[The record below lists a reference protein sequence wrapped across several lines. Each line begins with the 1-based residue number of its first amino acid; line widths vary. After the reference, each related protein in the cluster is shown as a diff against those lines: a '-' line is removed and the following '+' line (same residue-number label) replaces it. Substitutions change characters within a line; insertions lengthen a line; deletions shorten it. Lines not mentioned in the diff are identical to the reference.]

1 MHRLK
6 IDVMK
11 REHNQEES
19 CSLHSSRY
27 HQFKICIKTRSLM
40 DWISGHI
47 WVPGQKFS
55 KYYALWTCWSSRTN
69 TKWPT
74 CVYIPCDLFPRVWDT
89 CSYWSETRSLLA
101 MWLPELTAVVLEVDQ
116 CERKCQCQIFLEF
129 KLKECRKLI
138 SLRKS
143 HCLEKLPSQIQNWH
157 RFMKVVP
164 ILFWFKF
171 SWSINKV
178 ITCTAKFNIVK

>member
-1 MHRLK
+1 MTRLK

-19 CSLHSSRY
+19 CSLHSSCY

-40 DWISGHI
+40 DWISGHV

-55 KYYALWTCWSSRTN
+55 KYCALWTRWSSRTN

-74 CVYIPCDLFPRVWDT
+74 CVNIACDLFPRVWDT
-89 CSYWSETRSLLA
+89 CSHWSETRSLLA
-101 MWLPELTAVVLEVDQ
+101 MWLPELTAVVLEMDQ

-129 KLKECRKLI
+129 KY
-138 SLRKS
+138 
-143 HCLEKLPSQIQNWH
+143 
-157 RFMKVVP
+157 MT
-164 ILFWFKF
+164 F
-171 SWSINKV
+171 SWKSVGNQYHWESHTVLKSCHPKYRIDTTLWKGFLFCLNLS
-178 ITCTAKFNIVK
+178 FPGP